1 MRDGHGLVHRFRVPA
16 GRSSQNGGARVSGP
30 GLAADTPVSRNNV
43 SRTIAGRTA
52 PMLGFVAAILFAIA
66 FIINAANVSISNA
79 IFTPTSLML
88 LGLACLALHLSGV
101 GTSWKYRR

>member
-1 MRDGHGLVHRFRVPA
+1 
-16 GRSSQNGGARVSGP
+16 
-30 GLAADTPVSRNNV
+30 
-43 SRTIAGRTA
+43 
-52 PMLGFVAAILFAIA
+52 MLGFVAAILFAIA
-66 FIINAANVSISNA
+66 FIINAASVSVSNA